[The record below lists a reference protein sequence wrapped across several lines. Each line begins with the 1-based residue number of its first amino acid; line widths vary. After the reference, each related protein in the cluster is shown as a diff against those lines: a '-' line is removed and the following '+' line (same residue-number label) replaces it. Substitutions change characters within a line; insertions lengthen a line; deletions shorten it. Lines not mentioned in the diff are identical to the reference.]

1 MRIQNALILLTG
13 ANGGIGSAI
22 ARRLAAGGAQL
33 LLVGRSQIRLDV
45 LIASLPCHGKPHVAV
60 YADITTP
67 VGRAAIERALE
78 DADQALN
85 ALINCAGISQ
95 FGLLAD
101 TRPEAIERLLATN
114 VTAPILLTQIGLRHL
129 DPDAGRIINI
139 GSTLGGIGYPGFSAY
154 SASKFALRGF
164 TEALRR
170 ELADAPLQVA
180 YLAPRAT
187 RTALNS
193 DAVCAMNES
202 LGNAMDSP
210 ERVADEVE
218 RMLGSKR
225 MRNRAIGWPERLFL
239 RVNSI
244 LPSLVDGALRKPL
257 AQIKQFADPKRA
269 PSVPIPSTVS

>member
-1 MRIQNALILLTG
+1 MNIQNALILLTG

-22 ARRLAAGGAQL
+22 ARRLAAAGAQL
-33 LLVGRSQIRLDV
+33 LLVGRSEIRLAV

-60 YADITTP
+60 HADITTAE
-67 VGRAAIERALE
+67 GRAAIERALE
-78 DADQALN
+78 VAKQPLD

-101 TRPEAIERLLATN
+101 TRPEAIERMLATN
-114 VTAPILLTQIGLRHL
+114 VSAPILLTQIGLRHL
-129 DPDAGRIINI
+129 HPEAGRIINV
-139 GSTLGGIGYPGFSAY
+139 GSTFGGIGYPGFSGY
-154 SASKFALRGF
+154 CASKYALRGF

-210 ERVADEVE
+210 ERVAGEVE
-218 RMLGSKR
+218 LMLRAKR

-239 RVNSI
+239 RVNAL

-257 AQIKQFADPKRA
+257 ARIKEFADPGRE
-269 PSVPIPSTVS
+269 PSPPVPSPMS

>member
-1 MRIQNALILLTG
+1 MRIENALILLTG

-22 ARRLAAGGAQL
+22 ARRLAAAGAQL
-33 LLVGRSQIRLDV
+33 LLVGRSEIRLDV

-60 YADITTP
+60 HADITTAM
-67 VGRAAIERALE
+67 GRAAIERALE
-78 DADQALN
+78 GVKQPLDV
-85 ALINCAGISQ
+85 LINCAGISQ

-101 TRPEAIERLLATN
+101 ARPEAIERLLVTN
-114 VTAPILLTQIGLRHL
+114 ITAPILLTQIGLRHL
-129 DPDAGRIINI
+129 NPASGRIINI
-139 GSTLGGIGYPGFSAY
+139 GSTFGGIGYPGFSSY

-164 TEALRR
+164 TESLRR

-210 ERVADEVE
+210 DLVASVLE
-218 RMLGSKR
+218 RMLLAKR
-225 MRNRAIGWPERLFL
+225 MRDRAIGWPERLFL

-257 AQIKQFADPKRA
+257 ARIKQFADPKRA
-269 PSVPIPSTVS
+269 TSAPVPSPLF